1 MQTEEKILQI
11 LEQNARLCNEDIAV
25 MAGVPL
31 AEVEQIIQRLE
42 QEKVI
47 LGYNAA
53 VNWEKTDLDLVTA
66 MIEVRVT
73 PQRDRG
79 FDHIASRIYRFPQVK
94 SCFLMSG
101 GFDLLVIVEDSS
113 LKAVAQFVSE
123 KIAPLDSVMS
133 TQTHFIL
140 KKYKVNGLE
149 FSITGPDNREAVV
162 L

>member
-1 MQTEEKILQI
+1 METKEKILGF
-11 LEQNARLCNEDIAV
+11 LEQNARLSNEDIAT
-25 MAGVPL
+25 MAGIPL
-31 AEVEQIIQRLE
+31 EEVTRTIQQLE
-42 QEKVI
+42 NEKII

-53 VNWEKTDLDLVTA
+53 VNWEKTAQELVTA

-101 GFDLLVIVEDSS
+101 GFDLLVIVEDCS

-123 KIAPLDSVMS
+123 KIAPLESVMS

-149 FSITGPDNREAVV
+149 YSTPEPDNREAVV

>member
-1 MQTEEKILQI
+1 MEFKAKILRL
-11 LEQNARLCNEDIAV
+11 LEQNARLSDEEIAV
-25 MAGVPL
+25 MADASL
-31 AEVEQIIQRLE
+31 ADVQRTIQQLE
-42 QEKVI
+42 DEKVI

-53 VNWEKTDLDLVTA
+53 VNWEKTDHELVTA

-101 GFDLLVIVEDSS
+101 GFDLLVIVEDCS

-123 KIAPLDSVMS
+123 KIAPLESVMS

-149 FSITGPDNREAVV
+149 FSVPGPDEREAVV